1 MPTRSNVEDVH
12 SEGLSMNEEGGSAV
26 VTGPEYP

>member
-1 MPTRSNVEDVH
+1 MPTKSNVEEVH
-12 SEGLSMNEEGGSAV
+12 SEGLSMKEEGGSAV